1 MKRLLLIFIL
11 ILSCDIFGQG
21 FNEDKTAF
29 SNYLKRMFNNSPFE
43 GVKIVDDY
51 DKQYLISLV
60 ALDKSKY
67 KSHSVLNRVAQVKAR
82 QQASTF
88 INGSTISSD
97 LLNQL
102 KRILWDL
109 LKVWNYYV
117 ILIAIKIIVRCLSI
131 CVN

>member
-97 LLNQL
+97 LIIRTSEPKVNDTTSNQ
-102 KRILWDL
+102 
-109 LKVWNYYV
+109 
-117 ILIAIKIIVRCLSI
+117 
-131 CVN
+131 

>member
-67 KSHSVLNRVAQVKAR
+67 
-82 QQASTF
+82 
-88 INGSTISSD
+88 
-97 LLNQL
+97 
-102 KRILWDL
+102 
-109 LKVWNYYV
+109 
-117 ILIAIKIIVRCLSI
+117 
-131 CVN
+131 